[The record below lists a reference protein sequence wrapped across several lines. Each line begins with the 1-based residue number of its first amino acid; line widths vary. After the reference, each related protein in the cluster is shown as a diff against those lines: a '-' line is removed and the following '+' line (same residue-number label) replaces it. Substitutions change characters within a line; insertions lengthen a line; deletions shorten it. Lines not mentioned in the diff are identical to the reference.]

1 MSSATTTQATTRT
14 KLERAAAA
22 ASAMAELSTGQ
33 KNAILRAMAAALEA
47 NQNKILAANAVDL
60 GASNLRASITDR
72 LTLNPLRIAGIVESV
87 RAIADLPNPAGE
99 VISEDVRPNGLRIRK
114 LRVPLGVVGIVYESR
129 PNVTV
134 DATVIALKAG
144 NAVVLRGGREAA
156 HTNEAIVELLSQV
169 PGVPEGAIELL
180 DSSSRESVKE
190 LITSRGLVDVV
201 IPRGGLE
208 LIERVMKEAT
218 VPVIETGAGN
228 CHIYVDESA
237 NFELADQIIVNAKT
251 DRPSV
256 CNAAEKVLIHRLIAA
271 EYAPRIVKA
280 LQEAG
285 VEVRGDAEICRLAH
299 GQNVQAAIADDWS
312 TEYSD
317 LRIAIGVVKDLDDA
331 IAHINRYSTKHSEA
345 IVTESAEHAERFMQ
359 RIDSAAVYWNAST
372 RFTDGA
378 EFGYGGEIGIS
389 TQKLHCRGPFG
400 LRELT
405 TTKYQIFGTG
415 QIRTEIPAKD
425 GRENLNKQRN
435 PKLK

>member
-1 MSSATTTQATTRT
+1 MTSATTTQVTTRT

-22 ASAMAELSTGQ
+22 ASAVAELSTEQ

-156 HTNEAIVELLSQV
+156 HTNEALVELLSQV

-208 LIERVMKEAT
+208 LIKLVMKEAT

-271 EYAPRIVKA
+271 EYAPRIVRA

-299 GQNVQAAIADDWS
+299 GQNVRAAIADDWS

-317 LRIAIGVVKDLDDA
+317 LRIAIGVVKGL
-331 IAHINRYSTKHSEA
+331 
-345 IVTESAEHAERFMQ
+345 EHAF
-359 RIDSAAVYWNAST
+359 ANT
-372 RFTDGA
+372 
-378 EFGYGGEIGIS
+378 
-389 TQKLHCRGPFG
+389 
-400 LRELT
+400 
-405 TTKYQIFGTG
+405 
-415 QIRTEIPAKD
+415 
-425 GRENLNKQRN
+425 N
-435 PKLK
+435 